1 MCDLAKECRGC
12 AHYRPGPEVSVGA
25 CARRVSAALSVM
37 TGAVDDG
44 DLSKVAARAAVAW
57 DGSCGRWALRPER
70 GGHRDGLRG
79 LQG

>member
-25 CARRVSAALSVM
+25 CARRVSAALAVM

-57 DGSCGRWALRPER
+57 DGSCGRWLARTVEAHR
-70 GGHRDGLRG
+70 GEG
-79 LQG
+79 